1 VKNVSLDV
9 YPNQFRIM
17 IKSHLLTTLLSL
29 ATLASAAAPP
39 NIIYIMSDD
48 HTSQAIGAYG
58 GRLAKLNP
66 TPTIDRLARE
76 GMLFENCFVTNSICT
91 PSRACVMTGQYNHI
105 NKVYDLGGKL
115 EPARQTLP
123 IEMKK
128 AGYQTAMIGKWHLEE
143 EPASFDYYN
152 VLPGQGK
159 YHDPEFIVRG
169 DQPWPKNLIKRKGQ
183 HVTDAITDIALDWLK
198 KERDPNKPFFL
209 MYHHKA
215 PHDMFEY
222 APRYEDYLKDI
233 DIPEPDSLWKQPSFG
248 SLATRG
254 YQDELL
260 PYIGTSIGDR
270 NLRRNYVKEWHH
282 EGVPT
287 VDERKRVAYNDYLK
301 RYLRCV
307 KGVDDSLALF
317 FDYLRSAGLM
327 DNTIIVY
334 TSDQGMML
342 GEHDYQDKRW
352 MYEESLRMPFIIRY
366 PGAIKAGSRTNSIIE
381 NVDFAPTLLDFAGV
395 KAPEVMQG
403 RSFKTICETN
413 TEPADWKQSA
423 YYRYWMHLWHHDN
436 PGMMGL
442 RTKTHK
448 LIFYYGMGRDDKYPR
463 TPPAW
468 ELYDLKKD
476 PHEVVNVYDDPAYA
490 SVVTDMKQQL
500 SARRKAIGD
509 DGKDYPEIEA
519 VVQEFWNYDAAARA
533 KAEQISHDF
542 RAWMEAHPAPS
553 TTQPTSKKP

>member
-1 VKNVSLDV
+1 MK
-9 YPNQFRIM
+9 Q
-17 IKSHLLTTLLSL
+17 LTVLLSAL
-29 ATLASAAAPP
+29 GLLHSAFAASPP

-48 HTSQAIGAYG
+48 HTAHAIGAYG

-66 TPTIDRLARE
+66 TPTLDRLAKE
-76 GMLFENCFVTNSICT
+76 GMLFGNCFVTNSICT
-91 PSRACVMTGQYNHI
+91 PSRACVLTGQYNHV

-128 AGYQTAMIGKWHLEE
+128 AGYQTAMIGKWHLAE
-143 EPASFDYYN
+143 EPAAFDYYC

-159 YHDPEFIVRG
+159 YFDPDFNVRG
-169 DQPWPKNLIKRKGQ
+169 EQPWPKNTIQRDGQ
-183 HVTDAITDIALDWLK
+183 HATDAITDLALDWMK
-198 KERDPNKPFFL
+198 TKRDPKQPFFL

-222 APRYEDYLKDI
+222 APRYEDYLKDVE
-233 DIPEPDSLWKQPSFG
+233 IPEPESLWKQPDFG

-254 YQDELL
+254 YREELL
-260 PYIGTSIGDR
+260 PYIGTSVGDR
-270 NLRRNYVKEWHH
+270 NLRRNYVKEWNHGGLAT
-282 EGVPT
+282 E
-287 VDERKRVAYNDYLK
+287 ELRKRTAYNDYLK

-307 KGVDDSLALF
+307 KGVDDSLAIF

-352 MYEESLRMPFIIRY
+352 MYEESQRMPFIIRY
-366 PGAIKAGSRTNSIIE
+366 PKAIKAGTRTDAIVE

-395 KAPEVMQG
+395 KAPAAMQG
-403 RSFKTICETN
+403 RSFKAICEAGV
-413 TEPADWKQSA
+413 EPPDWKKAA
-423 YYRYWMHLWHHDN
+423 YYRYWMHLAHHDN
-436 PGMMGL
+436 PGHLGI
-442 RTKTHK
+442 RTKEFK
-448 LIFYYGMGRDDKYPR
+448 LIYYYGMGRDDKSPR

-476 PHEVVNVYDDPAYA
+476 PQELVNVYDKPDYA
-490 SVVTDMKQQL
+490 QTVVDLKKQL
-500 SARRKAIGD
+500 AERRKAIGD
-509 DGKDYPEIEA
+509 DGSDYPEIEA
-519 VVQEFWNYDAAARA
+519 VVQEFWNYDADTRI
-533 KAEQISHDF
+533 KAEQISRDF
-542 RAWMEAHPAPS
+542 RALKEAEAAAPPAAKGKG
-553 TTQPTSKKP
+553 KKK